1 MATLDFDFQPRST
14 RPPALGVIVL
24 LAGMVALAVTLFY
37 LQQTNAAHEARAS
50 EVAALERAQQK
61 RAPVRAKPSRTA
73 APRDIAELAKAR
85 VRSNLD
91 YSWQPAFA
99 ALENSRSPKIALVS
113 LEASQ
118 TKKQMRLVAESRRLM
133 DAVAFANQ
141 LDLQPGVVRTALL
154 QHEVQEKNTQ
164 RPVRF
169 TLVMEMAP

>member
-37 LQQTNAAHEARAS
+37 VQQTNAAHEARAS

-61 RAPVRAKPSRTA
+61 SAPRRVKPSRTA
-73 APRDIAELAKAR
+73 PVNIAELARTR

-118 TKKQMRLVAESRRLM
+118 TKRQMRLVAESRRLM

-141 LDLQPGVVRTALL
+141 LDLQPGVARTALM
-154 QHEVQEKNTQ
+154 QHEVQEKNAQ

>member
-1 MATLDFDFQPRST
+1 MDFDFQARST
-14 RPPALGVIVL
+14 RPGALGVVVL
-24 LAGMVALAVTLFY
+24 LAGMIALAVTLFY
-37 LQQTNAAHEARAS
+37 MQQTQVAHDERAA
-50 EVAALERAQQK
+50 EVAALEQAQQK
-61 RAPVRAKPSRTA
+61 SRPKRVKPSRTA
-73 APRDIAELAKAR
+73 PVDIAELARAR

-141 LDLQPGVVRTALL
+141 LHLQPGVVRTALM
-154 QHEVQEKNTQ
+154 QHEVQEKNAQ

>member
-1 MATLDFDFQPRST
+1 MATLDFDFKARST
-14 RPPALGVIVL
+14 RVSALGVVVL
-24 LAGMVALAVTLFY
+24 LAGMIALAVTLFY
-37 LQQTNAAHEARAS
+37 AQQTNAAHVARAS

-61 RAPVRAKPSRTA
+61 RAPVRAKSNRPA
-73 APRDIAELAKAR
+73 AVDIAELARAR
-85 VRSNLD
+85 VLSNLD

-99 ALENSRSPKIALVS
+99 ALENTRSPKIALVS

-133 DAVAFANQ
+133 DAVAFSNQ

-154 QHEVQEKNTQ
+154 QHEVQEKNAQ

-169 TLVMEMAP
+169 TLVVEMAP